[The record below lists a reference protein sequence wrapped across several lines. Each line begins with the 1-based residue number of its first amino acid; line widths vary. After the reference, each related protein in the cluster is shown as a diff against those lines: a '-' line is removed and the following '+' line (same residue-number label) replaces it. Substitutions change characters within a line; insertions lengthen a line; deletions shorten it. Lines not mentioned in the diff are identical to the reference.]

1 MEASEQTPNANSAK
15 GQKMDISVSVDTGQ
29 IKDLISENERLK
41 QELETF
47 KAAQSTEETQNHKG
61 SAGCVSLP
69 ESQARKEQ
77 IHQEKGY
84 DSILEMCSDLK
95 MNNDPRF
102 DALLKKSLAGL
113 KESNQTVCAE
123 VSNKSLIAD
132 YLERQNAR
140 MRTQIFRSN

>member
-1 MEASEQTPNANSAK
+1 
-15 GQKMDISVSVDTGQ
+15 
-29 IKDLISENERLK
+29 
-41 QELETF
+41 
-47 KAAQSTEETQNHKG
+47 
-61 SAGCVSLP
+61 
-69 ESQARKEQ
+69 
-77 IHQEKGY
+77 
-84 DSILEMCSDLK
+84 